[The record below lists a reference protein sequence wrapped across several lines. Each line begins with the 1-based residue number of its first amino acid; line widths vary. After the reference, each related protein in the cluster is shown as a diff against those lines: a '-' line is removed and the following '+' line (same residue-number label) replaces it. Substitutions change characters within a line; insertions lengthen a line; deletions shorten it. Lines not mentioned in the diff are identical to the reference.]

1 MSDQKKTQTA
11 IALGG
16 SSGTQSVPKIVAQGQ
31 GDMAQK
37 IIDWAEE
44 NGLAI
49 EKDSDLAQ
57 VLINL
62 NLGDS
67 VPEEVFM
74 AVAEILYY
82 IFEVNKDLKDKT
94 LSLSTST

>member
-1 MSDQKKTQTA
+1 MSKNKQTA

-16 SSGTQSVPKIVAQGQ
+16 SKGKLDSIPKVVASGQ
-31 GDMAQK
+31 GDLAQK

-49 EKDSDLAQ
+49 EQDSDLAQ

-82 IFEVNKDLKDKT
+82 IFEVNKSLK
-94 LSLSTST
+94 SE

>member
-1 MSDQKKTQTA
+1 MKEDTNNSQTA

-16 SSGTQSVPKIVAQGQ
+16 SNQANSIPKVLAQGQ
-31 GDMAQK
+31 GEMAQK

-82 IFEVNKDLKDKT
+82 IFEINKDVKNQ
-94 LSLSTST
+94 SAAS

>member
-1 MSDQKKTQTA
+1 MASNKNEKHTA

-16 SSGTQSVPKIVAQGQ
+16 SNQAQSIPKVLASGQ

-82 IFEVNKDLKDKT
+82 LFEVNKDIKI
-94 LSLSTST
+94 SNA

>member
-1 MSDQKKTQTA
+1 MPDQKKHVQTA

-16 SSGTQSVPKIVAQGQ
+16 SKDVQSVPKVVAQGQ

-82 IFEVNKDLKDKT
+82 IFEVNKDLKDKM
-94 LSLSTST
+94 LSPTA